1 IDLGLE
7 ASHKPLCQISP
18 RSRLDLQD
26 QKCSPRKTVL
36 RKRRRALNKEP
47 GVPPA
52 WLRSRQGPTDL
63 PASERRGHQPTD
75 RLRAFLAELAADKSA
90 RSASQVPAPN
100 VLRRAFRD
108 RCRRGAKKTSL
119 PLPERSPQL
128 ASDVPPPFA
137 RRIRRQ
143 KARTV
148 TAPSQIAHNS

>member
-7 ASHKPLCQISP
+7 ASHKPLCTISP
-18 RSRLDLQD
+18 QPRLDLQD

-36 RKRRRALNKEP
+36 RHSRRALNTEP

-75 RLRAFLAELAADKSA
+75 RLRAVLAELAAGKRA

-100 VLRRAFRD
+100 LLRRDF
-108 RCRRGAKKTSL
+108 
-119 PLPERSPQL
+119 
-128 ASDVPPPFA
+128 SDT
-137 RRIRRQ
+137 R
-143 KARTV
+143 
-148 TAPSQIAHNS
+148 

>member
-1 IDLGLE
+1 MDLGLE
-7 ASHKPLCQISP
+7 AAPKPLCTISP
-18 RSRLDLQD
+18 RAWLHLQD
-26 QKCSPRKTVL
+26 QKSSQRKPVL
-36 RKRRRALNKEP
+36 RHSRRALNTEP

-108 RCRRGAKKTSL
+108 RCRRGAKKTSF
-119 PLPERSPQL
+119 PLAE
-128 ASDVPPPFA
+128 
-137 RRIRRQ
+137 
-143 KARTV
+143 
-148 TAPSQIAHNS
+148 